1 MFGGVSPEHEVS
13 LSSAYSVLTNIDKEK
28 YNITRVGITKDG
40 KWLLFEGDDS
50 HIKSGE
56 WSLYSNKSA
65 ILSPCRDRRL
75 YVIEDGAIV
84 EQKNIDVIFPV
95 MHGSFSEDGTLQG
108 LFELSG
114 IPFVGPGCLSSAV
127 SMDKAMTKLIL
138 KNYGIP
144 QAKGL
149 LISKR
154 ELYDSYPQIAKV
166 ALLFSY
172 PVFVKPSAGGSSIG
186 ASKVNDES
194 ELLPAL
200 KAAFEVCDRVLLEEY
215 INGREI
221 EVAVMGNSN
230 PVSSVCGEIKPGSDF
245 YDYDTK
251 YINDTATLHIPA
263 ELSEETSQKIRLMAT
278 KIYNALNCKGLAR
291 VDFFVDGD
299 TVRFN
304 EINTIPGFTDIS
316 MFPKLFIHS
325 GVAYSSLIDRL
336 IDLALE

>member
-1 MFGGVSPEHEVS
+1 MDKINLLIMFGGVSPEHEVS

-194 ELLPAL
+194 ELMLTLL
-200 KAAFEVCDRVLLEEY
+200 K
-215 INGREI
+215 I
-221 EVAVMGNSN
+221 
-230 PVSSVCGEIKPGSDF
+230 
-245 YDYDTK
+245 
-251 YINDTATLHIPA
+251 
-263 ELSEETSQKIRLMAT
+263 
-278 KIYNALNCKGLAR
+278 
-291 VDFFVDGD
+291 
-299 TVRFN
+299 
-304 EINTIPGFTDIS
+304 
-316 MFPKLFIHS
+316 
-325 GVAYSSLIDRL
+325 
-336 IDLALE
+336 